1 MSAALLGYRWC
12 NICHKTWSQWLL
24 SVSPLNLSVEEQE
37 GFKRGADE
45 LTFSFSSVSYL
56 NKNPADLFSHISSL
70 LTPSSPNAL
79 SNPTRTQLLKISF
92 IARMRFR
99 LYRFLSSRSQLRP
112 GKGCTQN
119 MTYHFP
125 WGTKAVYQRTNFS
138 ASHCRVSA
146 WRHLLWLFAVLRY
159 SDKGC
164 ERRLMSHVRAQKQQE
179 TNYRSKQSPGG
190 HYTHSPSFFKHFFF
204 FIPHLLINSM
214 G

>member
-12 NICHKTWSQWLL
+12 HICHKTWSQWLL

-70 LTPSSPNAL
+70 LTPSSPNAP

-92 IARMRFR
+92 ISRMRFR
-99 LYRFLSSRSQLRP
+99 LHRFPSSRSQLQP
-112 GKGCTQN
+112 GKGCTNKTWHTIFLGELKLFIREQISLHL
-119 MTYHFP
+119 TAGCRRE
-125 WGTKAVYQRTNFS
+125 GT
-138 ASHCRVSA
+138 CC
-146 WRHLLWLFAVLRY
+146 WLFAVLRY

-164 ERRLMSHVRAQKQQE
+164 ERRLMSHVRAQKQQG

-190 HYTHSPSFFKHFFF
+190 HYTHSPSFF
-204 FIPHLLINSM
+204 
-214 G
+214 